1 MSNNVSVK
9 TNFTAGQVSPLI
21 YGRGDLGIFE
31 NGARTLENVIIP
43 PTGGISRRRGL
54 RCIDKISG
62 RIQMRLAKRNRDKV
76 RLFSN
81 SDTSAVFMQIVIS
94 ALCRHADDF
103 RCWHNGRLADADTA
117 SDIHHGAENL
127 HLIP

>member
-1 MSNNVSVK
+1 MVFHQ
-9 TNFTAGQVSPLI
+9 NFSTYYIVADI
-21 YGRGDLGIFE
+21 RCCH
-31 NGARTLENVIIP
+31 ALEQ
-43 PTGGISRRRGL
+43 
-54 RCIDKISG
+54 CIDKISG
-62 RIQMRLAKRNRDKV
+62 RIQMRLAKRNRDKF

>member
-1 MSNNVSVK
+1 MR
-9 TNFTAGQVSPLI
+9 AGAAIADAVCGFLDDPARLLATRENA
-21 YGRGDLGIFE
+21 YKRGRDMIWPAVAAQPCGTLTSKHVDALGI
-31 NGARTLENVIIP
+31 ASV
-43 PTGGISRRRGL
+43 RRV
-54 RCIDKISG
+54 C
-62 RIQMRLAKRNRDKV
+62 
-76 RLFSN
+76 
-81 SDTSAVFMQIVIS
+81 VFMQIVIS

>member
-31 NGARTLENVIIP
+31 NGARTLENVIIH

-62 RIQMRLAKRNRDKV
+62 AARLLPFEFNTEQTYLLCFLNQKLRIYRDNVFISELETPWTLAP
-76 RLFSN
+76 
-81 SDTSAVFMQIVIS
+81 A
-94 ALCRHADDF
+94 
-103 RCWHNGRLADADTA
+103 
-117 SDIHHGAENL
+117 
-127 HLIP
+127 